1 MESKNDSIIDDKIDR
16 YLSEKKNTVIQLGN
30 LKLWEEKIF
39 CTWHQKPIYLTK
51 KEFNILRILIRRPNI
66 VHTRAHIM
74 DILSDDNLDVSERSV
89 DSHIK
94 RLRRKFMEANPGKI
108 FKNIYISAVSD
119 YPYSPFATIYYRG
132 TLHNQGVII

>member
-1 MESKNDSIIDDKIDR
+1 MESKKDSLIDDKIDR
-16 YLSEKKNTVIQLGN
+16 YLSEKKNTVIQLGH
-30 LKLWEEKIF
+30 LKLWEEKIL
-39 CTWHQKPIYLTK
+39 CIWHQKPIHLTK

-74 DILSDDNLDVSERSV
+74 DILSDDNLEVSERSV

-108 FKNIYISAVSD
+108 FKNIKSFYGFG
-119 YPYSPFATIYYRG
+119 YSW
-132 TLHNQGVII
+132 NKNE

>member
-1 MESKNDSIIDDKIDR
+1 MESKNDSSIDDKIDR
-16 YLSEKKNTVIQLGN
+16 YLSERKNTVIQLGN
-30 LKLWEEKIF
+30 LKLWEEKIL
-39 CTWHQKPIYLTK
+39 CIWHKKPIHLTK

-94 RLRRKFMEANPGKI
+94 RLRRKFMEAN
-108 FKNIYISAVSD
+108 
-119 YPYSPFATIYYRG
+119 
-132 TLHNQGVII
+132 

>member
-1 MESKNDSIIDDKIDR
+1 MLEQIKIKNVLFLDIETVPIKETFED
-16 YLSEKKNTVIQLGN
+16 LSASFQ
-30 LKLWEEKIF
+30 KLWEEKIL
-39 CTWHQKPIYLTK
+39 CIWHQKPIHLTK

-94 RLRRKFMEANPGKI
+94 RLRRKFMEANQGKI
-108 FKNIYISAVSD
+108 FKNIKSFYGFG
-119 YPYSPFATIYYRG
+119 YSW
-132 TLHNQGVII
+132 NKNE